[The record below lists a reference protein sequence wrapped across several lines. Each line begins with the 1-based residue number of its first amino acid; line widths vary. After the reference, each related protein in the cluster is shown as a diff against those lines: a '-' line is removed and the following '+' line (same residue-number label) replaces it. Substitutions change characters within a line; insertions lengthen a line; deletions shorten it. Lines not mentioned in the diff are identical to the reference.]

1 MGADPGVGNGAIA
14 NLLDGRVFV
23 GGTAGVGGIV
33 DGVRNAVDES
43 NHGVFPVTDVIT
55 EPQTEDA

>member
-1 MGADPGVGNGAIA
+1 VGADPSVGNRAVA
-14 NLLDGRVFV
+14 NFLDGGVFV
-23 GGTAGVGGIV
+23 GGTARVGGIV

-55 EPQTEDA
+55 EPQTEHT